1 MHAALAARINQ
12 NRTNVSLM
20 GGLSSAMHGGGGG
33 GWPAACRPASLGGVL
48 TACSTHTAPAL
59 GHLEVTSVAIRLEG
73 EAVWC
78 VSGIEP
84 H

>member
-33 GWPAACRPASLGGVL
+33 AWHAACR
-48 TACSTHTAPAL
+48 PAL
-59 GHLEVTSVAIRLEG
+59 GHLEVTIVAIRLEG

-78 VSGIEP
+78 VSGISRSEP
-84 H
+84 PRR